1 MGSVWSPDPRGS
13 GGVAR
18 GRVESGGPRLGW
30 VVSKCLGNR
39 LNSSL
44 TSSLSET
51 GLLLAVGT
59 APCTYLRTSV
69 LQAQRLI
76 MSQQGV
82 GADLRHWEYQRQF
95 CSGILNCTLKYSQ
108 VLPKCL
114 PLAAGNTTQNSD
126 RSVPKHEV
134 WVWIALEKLIAQS
147 ASWREHSP
155 EALWIAALP
164 GNQWNPRCFR
174 SS

>member
-1 MGSVWSPDPRGS
+1 MCDQTPLFLVFYFGTFMRTDVGSVWSPGPRGS
-13 GGVAR
+13 GGVAW

-95 CSGILNCTLKYSQ
+95 CSGISSLKCRERYIQLCISSRG
-108 VLPKCL
+108 CIATAGDIFA
-114 PLAAGNTTQNSD
+114 PLS
-126 RSVPKHEV
+126 
-134 WVWIALEKLIAQS
+134 S
-147 ASWREHSP
+147 A
-155 EALWIAALP
+155 
-164 GNQWNPRCFR
+164 
-174 SS
+174 

>member
-1 MGSVWSPDPRGS
+1 M
-13 GGVAR
+13 AR
-18 GRVESGGPRLGW
+18 GRVESGGPRWGG

-95 CSGILNCTLKYSQ
+95 CSGISSLKCRGALYSA
-108 VLPKCL
+108 VRFKWGCIATAGDIFA
-114 PLAAGNTTQNSD
+114 PLS
-126 RSVPKHEV
+126 
-134 WVWIALEKLIAQS
+134 S
-147 ASWREHSP
+147 A
-155 EALWIAALP
+155 
-164 GNQWNPRCFR
+164 
-174 SS
+174 